1 MIDKAIIKT
10 IALTFYIT
18 AFSFWPLLWVHSFYH
33 LLAGAISLH
42 WFAGLL
48 PVRYIKLND
57 KITWIG
63 ILCALNNILDEIF
76 FDPTSFDVNEYI
88 FLSIILLT
96 VICGKRIQ
104 KV

>member
-10 IALTFYIT
+10 IALTCYIS
-18 AFSFWPLLWVHSFYH
+18 AFSLWPLLWIHAFYH
-33 LLAGAISLH
+33 LLAVAIALH

-48 PVRYIKLND
+48 PIRHLKLND
-57 KITWIG
+57 KVTWIG
-63 ILCALNNILDEIF
+63 ILCAINNIIDELF

>member
-10 IALTFYIT
+10 IALILYIT
-18 AFSFWPLLWVHSFYH
+18 AFSFWPLLWIHAFYH
-33 LLAGAISLH
+33 LLALAIMFH

-48 PVRYIKLND
+48 PVKHLRLND
-57 KITWIG
+57 KVTWIG
-63 ILCALNNILDEIF
+63 VLCALNNIIDEIF

-96 VICGKRIQ
+96 VICGKRVQ

>member
-1 MIDKAIIKT
+1 MIDKAVIKT
-10 IALTFYIT
+10 TALIFYLA
-18 AFSFWPLLWVHSFYH
+18 AFSFWPLLWAHAFYH
-33 LLAGAISLH
+33 LLAFAVMLH

-48 PVRYIKLND
+48 PVKHLKLND
-57 KITWIG
+57 RVTCIG
-63 ILCALNNILDEIF
+63 LLCALNNIIDELF

-104 KV
+104 KI